1 MNVRPAIALDLD
13 ERQVVFLGG
22 VTIILDFIRHADGVH
37 HLYVDI
43 DDAGLNPITVCV
55 NDVEVYE

>member
-1 MNVRPAIALDLD
+1 MQIHPVISLDLD
-13 ERQVVFLGG
+13 ERLVVRFGGSQVL
-22 VTIILDFIRHADGVH
+22 IDFVRLADGVH